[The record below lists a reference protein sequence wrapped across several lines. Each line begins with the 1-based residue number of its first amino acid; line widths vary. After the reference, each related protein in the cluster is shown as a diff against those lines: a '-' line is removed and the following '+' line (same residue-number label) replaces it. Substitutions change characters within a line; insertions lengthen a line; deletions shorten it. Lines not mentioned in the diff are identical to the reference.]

1 MGLDESSLSAY
12 RTSGLET
19 KVRCKECGNPH
30 LIRDVVRAEI
40 ICSNCGLVI
49 EERQIDMGQE
59 WRAFDLEQRERRS
72 RVGVPITYTI
82 HDKGLSTMIDWRNQD
97 YAGKNISANSRAT
110 LYRLRKWQKRMRV
123 SDAIERNLA
132 FALSELERLC
142 SQLDLSRNIKEQ
154 AALIYRKALEKRY
167 IKGRNIE
174 SVITAAL
181 YIACRQN
188 RVPRTLEEI
197 AVASKSSKK
206 EIGRNYRFLIK
217 NLMLNVPNRQ
227 PVDFIF
233 KIGDQL
239 QLQHQIIKQSIEII
253 NASIKNGLLSGRGPM
268 GICAA
273 AIYISCI
280 LNDDRRTQ
288 SQVAKAAG
296 ITEVT
301 IRNRYKEI
309 CGKLE
314 IKLDV

>member
-1 MGLDESSLSAY
+1 MGLEDLLYS
-12 RTSGLET
+12 TSTDDYQSEPS
-19 KVRCKECGNPH
+19 CKECGNKN
-30 LIRDVVRAEI
+30 LVRDTVRAEL

-59 WRAFDLEQRERRS
+59 WRAFDLEQRERRR

-97 YAGKNISANSRAT
+97 YSGKNISGNNRAT

-142 SQLDLSRNIKEQ
+142 SQLDISRNIKER

-197 AVASKSSKK
+197 AFASKSSKK

-217 NLMLNVPNRQ
+217 NLMISVPNRQ
-227 PVDFIF
+227 PIDFIF
-233 KIGDQL
+233 KVGEEL
-239 QLQHQIIKQSIEII
+239 KLNHSVIKQSIDII
-253 NASIKNGLLSGRGPM
+253 NRAINYGLLSGRGPM

-288 SQVAKAAG
+288 SQVAKVAG

-309 CGKLE
+309 CNKLE
-314 IKLDV
+314 IKLDL

>member
-1 MGLDESSLSAY
+1 MGLDDTSSPSCQS
-12 RTSGLET
+12 SGSEA
-19 KVRCKECGNPH
+19 RICCKECGNPH
-30 LIRDVVRAEI
+30 LIRDAVRAEL

-59 WRAFDLEQRERRS
+59 WRAFDIEQRERRS
-72 RVGVPITYTI
+72 RVGIPLTYTI

-97 YAGKNISANSRAT
+97 YSGKNISGNSRAT

-142 SQLDLSRNIKEQ
+142 SQLDVSRNIKEQ

-197 AVASKSSKK
+197 AYASKSSKK

-233 KIGDQL
+233 KIGEEL
-239 QLQHQIIKQSIEII
+239 KLKHEIIKQSIKII
-253 NASIKNGLLSGRGPM
+253 DESIKCGLLSGRGPM

-273 AIYISCI
+273 SIYIACI

-309 CGKLE
+309 CSRLNIKLE
-314 IKLDV
+314 V